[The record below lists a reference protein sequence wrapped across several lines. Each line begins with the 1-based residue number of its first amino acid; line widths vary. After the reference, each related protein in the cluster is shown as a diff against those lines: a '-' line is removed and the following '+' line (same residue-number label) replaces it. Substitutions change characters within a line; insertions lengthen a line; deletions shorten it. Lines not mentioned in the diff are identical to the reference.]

1 MFLAIPCP
9 VELRLSGANK
19 WERIHRWQFQLCMP
33 KYNLLTKHWLT
44 KNNSFNDL
52 CSTAYLGISKC
63 AISAFHLLVY
73 ASLMSFFQ
81 VIVCTS
87 TESDVHTRQHPS
99 GDSQSFPWIH
109 TTFLRADLLLN
120 WLCMHSPTKWFRS
133 KCECLGLARQCLSAR
148 IQSDCE
154 WLPRYYGN
162 RMKLTSQIASSVTSL
177 LS

>member
-87 TESDVHTRQHPS
+87 TELDMHTRQHPS
-99 GDSQSFPWIH
+99 GDSQL
-109 TTFLRADLLLN
+109 LRGSIVHFYGADLSWTDSACILQQSDFEASVSAWVLPVNVCRREFNLTVNGCPVIMAIVWN
-120 WLCMHSPTKWFRS
+120 WLHKLPPPSPR
-133 KCECLGLARQCLSAR
+133 C
-148 IQSDCE
+148 
-154 WLPRYYGN
+154 
-162 RMKLTSQIASSVTSL
+162 
-177 LS
+177 